1 MRSFCQI
8 CSLCWIP
15 GLSYVEFHMA
25 VNGFVLCRLHRPSS
39 RLYTGLNNIMGIC
52 RAALWQ
58 WLDNGGGTPGTPS
71 AALSQ
76 LPVHEEPIIPLKT
89 HQYPQKQPFKSEK
102 MFCCWTTM
110 MAGMPSNLLRV
121 GRCFVKWAKPGGGD
135 WRLENKTSQ
144 SDLARR
150 LENCAI

>member
-1 MRSFCQI
+1 MLSFTWQ
-8 CSLCWIP
+8 W
-15 GLSYVEFHMA
+15 M
-25 VNGFVLCRLHRPSS
+25 VLYRVHRPSS

-89 HQYPQKQPFKSEK
+89 HQYPQKHPFNSEK
-102 MFCCWTTM
+102 MFCCHITM
-110 MAGMPSNLLRV
+110 MARLPSNLLRRGMFCKV
-121 GRCFVKWAKPGGGD
+121 RRR

-144 SDLARR
+144 SDLARSWELSHLDSR
-150 LENCAI
+150 EVIVVARGWT